1 MSYIINK
8 TDGSVLTEVVDGT
21 VDQTTTDITLVGK
34 NSTSYGE
41 FLNENFIKIL
51 ENFANTN
58 QPNNP
63 IAGQLWFDTSENR
76 LKVYDGNGF
85 KVSGGTIVSTTQ
97 PSTFAQGD
105 IWIDSKRRQ
114 LYFHDGVGSIL
125 AGPGYTAQQGV
136 SEFIT
141 TDAVDV
147 NGNSHTVTEHWLSGQ
162 ILGVWSL
169 DVFVPVSLGGLTQ
182 INVGFNPISGIKYNG
197 TADSADKLIDGLGNI
212 KTADNFL
219 NTGDDNGFQATSNT
233 LVLTNTRPLRLGAG
247 GNSGSD
253 EVVVTKALMSIN
265 STTLN
270 QNFQISLLNSL
281 GTLPSFY
288 INGSSQF
295 VGISTN
301 TPTATLDVN
310 GDTRIRGDLTVEG
323 TTTTINTTNT
333 VIQDKLIELG
343 VTESP
348 DDTTANG
355 GGIAL
360 KGTVDK
366 TITYS
371 NSVGAWSSSE
381 NFNLSSGKAFFING
395 LQLLNSTTLS
405 TSVTDAQGLRRL
417 GILDSVR
424 VSKINIATT
433 VISVID
439 DSNPD
444 SDLVLLPQGTAGT
457 VSVSSKRISNL
468 EDPLNTTDAVNLQS
482 MTAAIAAKPVGLS
495 ADVTGL
501 TDTQI
506 ATNIIEKVYPASEH
520 TGGTCRIWCTNLN
533 QAKIYTVITG
543 AWTGGSLIP

>member
-97 PSTFAQGD
+97 PSSFAQGD

-141 TDAVDV
+141 SDTVDV
-147 NGNSHTVTEHWLSGQ
+147 NGNSHIVTEHWLAGQ
-162 ILGVWSL
+162 LIGVWSL
-169 DVFVPVSLGGLTQ
+169 DTFVPVSLGGLTQ
-182 INVGFNPISGIKYNG
+182 VKVGFNAISGIKYNG

-212 KTADNFL
+212 RTADNFL

-233 LVLTNTRPLRLGAG
+233 LVLTNLKPLRLGAG

-253 EVVVTKALMSIN
+253 EIVVTKALMAIN

-270 QNFQISLLNSL
+270 QNFQVSLLNSQ
-281 GTLPSFY
+281 GTLPSLY
-288 INGSSQF
+288 INGSSQY
-295 VGISTN
+295 VGLSTN

-310 GDTRIRGDLTVEG
+310 GDARIRGDLTVEG
-323 TTTTINTTNT
+323 TTTSINTVNT

-343 VTESP
+343 ATEDP
-348 DDTTANG
+348 TDATANG
-355 GGIAL
+355 GGIML
-360 KGTVDK
+360 KGTTDK
-366 TITYS
+366 TIAYVD
-371 NSVGAWSSSE
+371 NIQAWSSSE
-381 NFNLSSGKAFFING
+381 NLNLANGKALFING

-417 GILDSVR
+417 GTLDSVR
-424 VSKINIATT
+424 VDKINIDTT
-433 VISVID
+433 IISVVD
-439 DSNPD
+439 GSNPD

-457 VSVSSKRISNL
+457 VNVSNKKISNL
-468 EDPLNTTDAVNLQS
+468 ANPVSSTDGVNLQS
-482 MTAAIAAKPVGLS
+482 MTSAIAAKPVGLS

>member
-41 FLNENFIKIL
+41 FINENFVKIL

-97 PSTFAQGD
+97 PSSFGQGD

-114 LYFHDGVGSIL
+114 LYFHDGIGSIL

-141 TDAVDV
+141 TDAIDV
-147 NGNSHTVTEHWLSGQ
+147 NGNSHTVTEHWLAGQ
-162 ILGVWSL
+162 LVGVWSL
-169 DVFVPVSLGGLTQ
+169 DVFVPVSLGGLTSVK
-182 INVGFNPISGIKYNG
+182 VGFNAISGIKYNG

-212 KTADNFL
+212 RTADNFL
-219 NTGDDNGFQATSNT
+219 NTGDDNGFQETSNT

-247 GNSGSD
+247 GNGGSD

-270 QNFQISLLNSL
+270 QNFQVSLLNSQ
-281 GTLPSFY
+281 GTLPSLY
-288 INGSSQF
+288 INGSSQY
-295 VGISTN
+295 VGLSTN

-310 GDTRIRGDLTVEG
+310 GDTRIRGNLTVEG
-323 TTTTINTTNT
+323 TTTSISTTNT
-333 VIQDKLIELG
+333 EIKDKLIELG

-360 KGTVDK
+360 KGTTDK
-366 TITYS
+366 TITYT
-371 NSVGAWSSSE
+371 NSIQGWSSSE
-381 NFNLSSGKAFFING
+381 NFNLASGKAFFING

-405 TSVTDAQGLRRL
+405 TSVTDAQGLRRI
-417 GILDSVR
+417 GTLDSLR
-424 VSKINIATT
+424 VSKINVATT
-433 VISVID
+433 VISVVD
-439 DSNPD
+439 GSNPD

-457 VSVSSKRISNL
+457 VNVSSKKISNL
-468 EDPLNTTDAVNLQS
+468 ANPVSQTDAVNLQS
-482 MTAAIAAKPVGLS
+482 MTSALAAKPVGLS

-501 TDTQI
+501 SDTQI